1 MTPDQENPGPFRVVA
16 VDGGAA
22 SGKSTTSKRI
32 AEICHYLHVDT
43 GSHYR
48 AVAHACLGAGV
59 LPADGVGL
67 RRFLGNLSLQS
78 RIEGRE
84 SLICFN
90 GREPPDPPIL
100 RSADVNQSVSL
111 YAALPVV
118 REAVKAYQRDQVGL
132 ARDAGFAGIIM
143 DGRDIGTVILPDADL
158 KVFLVADP
166 GKRQQRREL
175 EGGADTIA
183 DRDHVDSTRETAPL
197 RPAPDAL
204 VIDNSDLPIEAVVER
219 ILSRLGVA
227 PGSDKP

>member
-1 MTPDQENPGPFRVVA
+1 MTPNQDNPRSFRVVA

-32 AEICHYLHVDT
+32 AKICHYLHVDT

-48 AVAHACLGAGV
+48 AVAHACLEAGV
-59 LPADGVGL
+59 PPADGACL
-67 RRFLGNLSLQS
+67 RGFLSNLSLQS

-84 SLICFN
+84 SRICFD
-90 GREPPDPPIL
+90 GREPPDPPLL
-100 RSADVNQSVSL
+100 RSAGVNQSVSL

-118 REAVKAYQRDQVGL
+118 REAVKAYQRNQVDL
-132 ARDAGFAGIIM
+132 ARAAGFAGIIV
-143 DGRDIGTVILPDADL
+143 DGRDIGTVILPDADV

-175 EGGADTIA
+175 EGGVDTIA
-183 DRDHVDSTRETAPL
+183 DRDHVDSTREIAPL

-204 VIDNSDLPIEAVVER
+204 VIDNSNLPLAAVVER
-219 ILSRLGVA
+219 ILSRLGITS
-227 PGSDKP
+227 GSGNP